1 MPRTGCERLEWHAR
15 LFAMRWGPLLLGV
28 LGTAASYSPR
38 VSSGRPGQRAALR
51 SLREHSTARTQG
63 QTNRAVA
70 RASNP
75 RLVLLDQPE
84 LLTPVLEAVDEFF
97 RQSPVTAAAMTCGAK
112 AAASDSITQ
121 KRANLLE
128 VPFCWSRNRA
138 FMIYGAIYQGCVQ
151 HFLYNDFYV
160 RLFGDSTS
168 VGTVLE
174 KVAFDNLVRAP
185 EPARSTHALRT
196 SGTHTVPTPGA
207 HRGVSWEAVTT
218 LAFAH
223 SARRH
228 RPPQVH
234 VPLLCLP
241 TLYLLKAAIFEQPL
255 ADGLQRYVPDA
266 MGPPRVTAA

>member
-1 MPRTGCERLEWHAR
+1 
-15 LFAMRWGPLLLGV
+15 MRWGPLLLGV

-51 SLREHSTARTQG
+51 SLREHSSARTQG

-174 KVAFDNLVRAP
+174 KVAFDNLV
-185 EPARSTHALRT
+185 
-196 SGTHTVPTPGA
+196 
-207 HRGVSWEAVTT
+207 
-218 LAFAH
+218 
-223 SARRH
+223 
-228 RPPQVH
+228 H

-255 ADGLQRYVPDA
+255 ADGLQRYLSDARGELLWKYWAIWTPAQCLTFSVVPEHLRTPFVALVSFFWLMILSVISSRPTDGA
-266 MGPPRVTAA
+266 EGPIDGGPAACAERASRQER